1 MNAYGRGESLQ
12 SVVVLCRHREQRVGC
27 ESLPYVRV
35 QSPFFF
41 LLLFFPTSSKKVM
54 LNLLRDLKQNTTR
67 VGFT

>member
-1 MNAYGRGESLQ
+1 M
-12 SVVVLCRHREQRVGC
+12 VLCRRREQRVGG

-54 LNLLRDLKQNTTR
+54 LNLLSDSKQNMTR